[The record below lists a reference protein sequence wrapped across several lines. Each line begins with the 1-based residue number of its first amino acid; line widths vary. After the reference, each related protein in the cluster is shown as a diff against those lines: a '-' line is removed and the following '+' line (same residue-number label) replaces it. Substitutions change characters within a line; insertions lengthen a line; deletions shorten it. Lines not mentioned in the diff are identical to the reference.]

1 MCAHANPACPCPQ
14 ACRTADAAAVAA
26 AATAASHGHLER
38 LSPAPIAAAVEG
50 WVLFI
55 SGVHEEAAE
64 EDIHEAF
71 AEFGDIKNI
80 YLNLDRRTGFVK
92 ASLLRRTKKHAL

>member
-1 MCAHANPACPCPQ
+1 MPAQPVPALQ
-14 ACRTADAAAVAA
+14 ACRTAVAA
-26 AATAASHGHLER
+26 AATAASRGHLER